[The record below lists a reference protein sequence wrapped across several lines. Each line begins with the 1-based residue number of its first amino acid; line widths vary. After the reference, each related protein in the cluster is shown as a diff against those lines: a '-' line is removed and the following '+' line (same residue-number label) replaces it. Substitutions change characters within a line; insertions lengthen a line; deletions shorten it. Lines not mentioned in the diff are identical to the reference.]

1 MSGRKKGQGEPF
13 VLADYQENQDHINS
27 VFNAQQTLADKLW
40 FGFEYSA
47 KNDIME
53 NAEPYENDEDAI
65 RYGFNP
71 GTDANDND
79 KSLQRNLRYLFRGIA
94 EEGSIEDYKN
104 YFRTLGSMKART
116 VAITGKYVESVEK
129 ALGENTPNLD
139 KKATYLYRAG
149 GLGARADSCCSNF
162 CYQCQDD
169 AQMRLGRVL
178 EQKYDYRTVTM
189 RQFAQ
194 DMGMDLEEL
203 GVSAEDADKTVY
215 DMQRPQHELS
225 NEDDMK
231 STVFQFLYNSFG
243 NYFVTKGDRD
253 EVEKMTEEQ
262 KRLHRK
268 GLRVGQ
274 RAEEE
279 NLDDIEEWIQNE
291 GEEMG
296 NNLLEATKV
305 SNMKDARHRTQLSGP
320 FGYDSP
326 EFLDN
331 EIRKEAARTRYI
343 GDVVGKKKDIE
354 QVKNDIVK
362 KANQR
367 FHGDSVRRYPEEV
380 PLSYDNYLYLHTGSK
395 AGNTPDEMV
404 ENLSKALAACS
415 LKEIGHEFDLK
426 DARKVGAH
434 FRELFALD
442 SLKGDPE
449 MLKSALQNNSSVL
462 KMGRELRK
470 TFYGVTEDK
479 QQKFSA
485 DMRKLLSHMMPPE
498 KRSKEYRKFYESVK
512 AAAELEEKLQGK
524 SPEEKEKAYC
534 QANLNVFEA
543 SRGYTV
549 GKEQVRFQN
558 TGKMSFDHALDAMA
572 ICQEANPNLVL
583 RTDKIIGNINQI
595 RNKNNPEAAD
605 YISTGTFRQRYG
617 AAQSQRST
625 ADYSGRN
632 RNNNIVNDPA
642 EEVNDHQPG
651 L

>member
-1 MSGRKKGQGEPF
+1 
-13 VLADYQENQDHINS
+13 
-27 VFNAQQTLADKLW
+27 
-40 FGFEYSA
+40 
-47 KNDIME
+47 
-53 NAEPYENDEDAI
+53 
-65 RYGFNP
+65 
-71 GTDANDND
+71 
-79 KSLQRNLRYLFRGIA
+79 
-94 EEGSIEDYKN
+94 
-104 YFRTLGSMKART
+104 MK
-116 VAITGKYVESVEK
+116 ES
-129 ALGENTPNLD
+129 
-139 KKATYLYRAG
+139 
-149 GLGARADSCCSNF
+149 
-162 CYQCQDD
+162 
-169 AQMRLGRVL
+169 
-178 EQKYDYRTVTM
+178 
-189 RQFAQ
+189 
-194 DMGMDLEEL
+194 
-203 GVSAEDADKTVY
+203 
-215 DMQRPQHELS
+215 
-225 NEDDMK
+225 
-231 STVFQFLYNSFG
+231 
-243 NYFVTKGDRD
+243 
-253 EVEKMTEEQ
+253 
-262 KRLHRK
+262 
-268 GLRVGQ
+268 
-274 RAEEE
+274 
-279 NLDDIEEWIQNE
+279 
-291 GEEMG
+291 
-296 NNLLEATKV
+296 
-305 SNMKDARHRTQLSGP
+305 RHRTQLSGP

-326 EFLDN
+326 DFLEK
-331 EIRKEAARTRYI
+331 EIRKEAARTSYI
-343 GDVVGKKKDIE
+343 GDVVGKKKDIDK
-354 QVKNDIVK
+354 VKDSIVK
-362 KANQR
+362 KANQKFYEESLR
-367 FHGDSVRRYPEEV
+367 KYPRET
-380 PLSYDNYLYLHTGSK
+380 PAPASYDNYFTLHTGSR

-449 MLKSALQNNSSVL
+449 MLKSALQNSGSVL
-462 KMGRELRK
+462 KMGRELKK

-549 GKEQVRFQN
+549 GKEQVRFRN
-558 TGKMSFDHALDAMA
+558 TGKMGFDHALDAMS
-572 ICQEANPNLVL
+572 ICQEANANLSL
-583 RTDKIIGNINQI
+583 RTDKIIDNINQI

-605 YISTGTFRQRYG
+605 YIRTGTFRQRYG